1 MNSLRMPKRWIKN
14 TLRIYLLPN
23 AVLMSLAILSLLAL
37 SGCSSAPSV
46 QAEAPKP
53 APPAAWAMEEPQSLQ
68 ALLDKIIYVS
78 SGE

>member
-23 AVLMSLAILSLLAL
+23 TVLMSLALISLLSL

-46 QAEAPKP
+46 QAEEAKP
-53 APPAAWAMEEPQSLQ
+53 AHPAAWAMEEPQSLQ
-68 ALLDKIIYVS
+68 VLLDKIIYVS
-78 SGE
+78 SEE

>member
-23 AVLMSLAILSLLAL
+23 AVLMSLALISLLAL

-46 QAEAPKP
+46 QVEAPKP
-53 APPAAWAMEEPQSLQ
+53 APPAAWAMEEPQN
-68 ALLDKIIYVS
+68 LDKLLERIIYAS
-78 SGE
+78 EEE

>member
-37 SGCSSAPSV
+37 SGCSSEPSAKV
-46 QAEAPKP
+46 EAPKP
-53 APPAAWAMEEPQSLQ
+53 APPAAWAMEEPQSLDK
-68 ALLDKIIYVS
+68 LLERIIYAS
-78 SGE
+78 EEE

>member
-46 QAEAPKP
+46 QVEAPKL

-78 SGE
+78 DEE